1 MTVFP
6 IVLQCSFVSIHQQF
20 AGNGGLL
27 RQSKR
32 EKTPWP
38 ESARELHRQSDRR
51 LSANLVPTLADRG
64 CYVVSVMDPYG
75 RILGFLDRRV
85 KK

>member
-1 MTVFP
+1 MVFP

-32 EKTPWP
+32 EKTPWHK
-38 ESARELHRQSDRR
+38 SASELYRPSDRR
-51 LSANLVPTLADRG
+51 LLAKLVPTLADRG
-64 CYVVSVMDPYG
+64 CYVVSVTDPYG
-75 RILGFLDRRV
+75 RILGFLDRKV
-85 KK
+85 KE